1 MLMPCLTSLSTSIG
15 LCYYLMLACLVN
27 VRLIT
32 SNTVHKNNV
41 LYFIKIKSR
50 IELQVCEAKQMQNK
64 TCRKKRKL
72 LNS

>member
-1 MLMPCLTSLSTSIG
+1 MLMPRLTSLSTNTG
-15 LCYYLMLACLVN
+15 LRYHLMLACLVD
-27 VRLIT
+27 VRSIT

-41 LYFIKIKSR
+41 LYSTKMKSK

>member
-1 MLMPCLTSLSTSIG
+1 MLMPRLTSLSTSTG
-15 LCYYLMLACLVN
+15 LCYHLMLACLVD
-27 VRLIT
+27 VRSIT

-41 LYFIKIKSR
+41 LYSTKMKSK
-50 IELQVCEAKQMQNK
+50 IELQVREAEQMQNK